1 MVFYTLCISV
11 FNLALGYALALYLQ
25 SRGMS
30 PGWLRPDFFSRLKL
44 PRFGRDSI
52 ESVASPTKP
61 AIAIEAAPSE
71 SVAPFVHPSAA
82 PAESSVG
89 AAAKTGSSEPVL
101 TCSK

>member
-30 PGWLRPDFFSRLKL
+30 PDWLRPDLLARLKL
-44 PRFGRDSI
+44 ARFGRDRL
-52 ESVASPTKP
+52 ESVADPHAP
-61 AIAIEAAPSE
+61 AIATHASPSE
-71 SVAPFVHPSAA
+71 SVAPFDHPSAA
-82 PAESSVG
+82 PAESGAG

-101 TCSK
+101 TSSE